1 MVSWLNVAGGL
12 SMIEP
17 HLKEVDHTRTGSRV
31 GNDCPA
37 NCGYTLHTQRERA
50 NCGARAVTN
59 DLTNMKSLRQLG
71 QL

>member
-37 NCGYTLHTQRERA
+37 NCGYIHITDTQRERA
-50 NCGARAVTN
+50 NCGKLSC
-59 DLTNMKSLRQLG
+59 DK
-71 QL
+71 